1 MAKNGTGALYLA
13 DLGYPMLPQNAT
25 EQEKFD
31 ELQDYLFRLTEAL
44 RWTLSHLD
52 ETNFN
57 NNFFLDFA
65 VGERYEMLDI
75 ADFSVEVYRVGNYT
89 VIAGVIGTL
98 DGELSTT
105 LYVIDW
111 AHTIHPH
118 YPDAV
123 TMPGT
128 DGDPDTTMDLTV
140 TSITTQA
147 HDGPL

>member
-44 RWTLSHLD
+44 RWTLEHLD

-57 NNFFLDFA
+57 SNFFLDFA
-65 VGERYEMLDI
+65 VGELYKMLDI

-105 LYVIDW
+105 LYVIGW
-111 AHTIHPH
+111 EHTIHPH

-147 HDGPL
+147 HGGPL